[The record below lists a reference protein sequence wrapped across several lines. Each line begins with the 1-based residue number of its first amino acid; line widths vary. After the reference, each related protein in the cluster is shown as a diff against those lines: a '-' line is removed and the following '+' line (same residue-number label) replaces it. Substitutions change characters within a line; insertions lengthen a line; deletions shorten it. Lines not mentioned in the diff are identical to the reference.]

1 MTDVVDVQVAP
12 RLPWRPEETRRICR
26 GRVVVRLR
34 DERGHVPHAGDVAA
48 GALSAALRLD
58 VDPVD
63 QAVAARSPAMR
74 VTRTFHA
81 ARNLRNVGRRHEG
94 FDELETELGLS
105 RTYRIDVAPDT
116 GLVELCAALSDLDA
130 VEVASPVYLA
140 DCPFHEPR
148 SEAAPRAARDLGD
161 WGHERVG
168 SAVALALEPGDPA
181 VIVAVIDSG
190 VATDHVE
197 LRGRCRPGADLV
209 DIPEAEVSRGIKL
222 LGDYTRRDR
231 FPDDLQGHGTG
242 CAAILAA
249 RGIRLPR
256 GCAGASPILPMRAL
270 AAAQLA
276 GHARPTAL
284 GTLPDIDAA
293 VKLAV
298 DLGARVLNLSFG
310 TPESAL
316 REGDPVPHV
325 EVIEYALAR
334 GCVLIAAS
342 GNSGDP
348 TRYLPAALPGVI
360 AVGAI
365 GADDCPARFTTR
377 GDHVA
382 LSAPGVAIR
391 TAGLDG
397 IAVQNGT
404 SFAAPFVTGAAALL
418 IAHGARRLV
427 PLSPFAVRDLL
438 MRSARPFA
446 SGAEAG
452 GCGAGI
458 LDIPAAL
465 RAAESW
471 SHVFDDEVGEQPSED
486 RPQTHPGGTHGEL

>member
-1 MTDVVDVQVAP
+1 MTAEDEVQVAP
-12 RLPWRPEETRRICR
+12 RLPWRPEETRRVCR
-26 GRVVVRLR
+26 GRVMVRLR
-34 DERGHVPHAGDVAA
+34 DEREHVPHAGDVAA
-48 GALSAALRLD
+48 GALAAALRLD
-58 VDPVD
+58 VESVD
-63 QAVAARSPAMR
+63 RAIAARSPAMR

-81 ARNLRNVGRRHEG
+81 ARNTGNVGRRHEG
-94 FDELETELGLS
+94 FDELEAKLGLS
-105 RTYRIDVAPDT
+105 RTFRIDVAPDT
-116 GLVELCAALSDLDA
+116 GLVDLCAALSDLDA
-130 VEVASPVYLA
+130 VEAVSPVYLA
-140 DCPFHEPR
+140 DCPFDDPRPEP
-148 SEAAPRAARDLGD
+148 APRPARDLGD

-168 SAVALALEPGDPA
+168 TAAALAIEPGDLT

-190 VATDHVE
+190 VASDHPE

-209 DIPEAEVSRGIKL
+209 DIPEADVSRGIRL
-222 LGDYTRRDR
+222 LGDHARRDR
-231 FPDDLQGHGTG
+231 SPDDLQGHGTG
-242 CAAILAA
+242 CAAIIGA

-256 GCAGASPILPMRAL
+256 GCAGAAPILPMRAL
-270 AAAQLA
+270 AAAQVA
-276 GHARPTAL
+276 DRARPTAI

-342 GNSGDP
+342 GNSGDG

-365 GADDCPARFTTR
+365 DAEDRPARFTTR

-391 TAGLDG
+391 TASLDG
-397 IAVQNGT
+397 ITVQNGT
-404 SFAAPFVTGAAALL
+404 SFAAPFVAGAAALL
-418 IAHGARRLV
+418 VAHGARRLV
-427 PLSPFAVRDLL
+427 PLSPFAVRDIL

-446 SGAEAG
+446 AGADAG

-458 LDIPAAL
+458 LDLPAAL

-471 SHVFDDEVGEQPSED
+471 SHVFDDEVGEQPTED
-486 RPQTHPGGTHGEL
+486 RPKLI

>member
-1 MTDVVDVQVAP
+1 MSGEDEVQVAP
-12 RLPWRPEETRRICR
+12 HLPWRPEETRRICR

-48 GALSAALRLD
+48 GARPAALRLD
-58 VDPVD
+58 HDPVD
-63 QAVAARSPAMR
+63 QVVAARSPAMR

-81 ARNLRNVGRRHEG
+81 ARNTGNVGRRHQG

-105 RTYRIDVAPDT
+105 RTFRIDVAPDT
-116 GLVELCAALSDLDA
+116 GLVDLCAALADLDA
-130 VEVASPVYLA
+130 VEMVTPVYLA
-140 DCPFHEPR
+140 DCPFDDPR
-148 SEAAPRAARDLGD
+148 PEGGARAARDLGD

-168 SAVALALEPGDPA
+168 TAAALALEPGDLT

-190 VATDHVE
+190 VASGHAE

-209 DIPEAEVSRGIKL
+209 DIPEADVSRGVRL
-222 LGDYTRRDR
+222 LGDHARRDR
-231 FPDDLQGHGTG
+231 SPDDLQGHGTG
-242 CAAILAA
+242 CAAIIGAHGL
-249 RGIRLPR
+249 RLPR
-256 GCAGASPILPMRAL
+256 GCGGASPILPMRAL
-270 AAAQLA
+270 AAAQIA
-276 GHARPTAL
+276 DRAKPTAL
-284 GTLPDIDAA
+284 GTLADIDAA

-316 REGDPVPHV
+316 REGDPVPHA

-342 GNSGDP
+342 GNSGDAV
-348 TRYLPAALPGVI
+348 RYLPAALPGVI
-360 AVGAI
+360 AVGATDI
-365 GADDCPARFTTR
+365 EGRPAKFTTR

-391 TAGLDG
+391 TAGLEG
-397 IAVQNGT
+397 LAVQNGT
-404 SFAAPFVTGAAALL
+404 SFAAPFVAGAAALL
-418 IAHGARRLV
+418 IAHGARRLI
-427 PLSPFAVRDLL
+427 PLSPFAVRDILV
-438 MRSARPFA
+438 RSARPFDGGDPA
-446 SGAEAG
+446 

-471 SHVFDDEVGEQPSED
+471 SHVFDDEVGEQPTED
-486 RPQTHPGGTHGEL
+486 RTQTHLGGVHGEL